1 MGIGVYPH
9 TLFNPINY
17 LTPTFLLI
25 TLLLLPSCSC
35 SSTLPSCS
43 DYHTAALLFLLC
55 HSCCLPLLL
64 SYLYLPIPMFIVLL
78 SYSHAH
84 ASAVLLQFPIPQ
96 TFFNS
101 LLSYSPLLI
110 HLLSCCPT
118 FLLSCS
124 LTFCL
129 LFFPTPTPTPTH
141 FYSLL
146 LSYSWFLSRTLLLLL
161 FYSFTVTRI
170 LPAPSLLFPLEY
182 SSFPT
187 LSPLFCYP
195 TLFLLLFFSF
205 P

>member
-1 MGIGVYPH
+1 MGVGVCPH

-84 ASAVLLQFPIPQ
+84 ASAVLLQFPIRQ
-96 TFFNS
+96 SFFNS

-110 HLLSCCPT
+110 LLLSCCPT

-129 LFFPTPTPTPTH
+129 LSCSCSSCLLLLLLLLLLLNTPTPTPTPPPPTPTPTH
-141 FYSLL
+141 FYSLTPGFFL
-146 LSYSWFLSRTLLLLL
+146 VLSCSYSS
-161 FYSFTVTRI
+161 I
-170 LPAPSLLFPLEY
+170 
-182 SSFPT
+182 
-187 LSPLFCYP
+187 
-195 TLFLLLFFSF
+195 LFLRCDLYS
-205 P
+205 PCP

>member
-1 MGIGVYPH
+1 MGVGVYPH

-25 TLLLLPSCSC
+25 TLLPSCSC

-64 SYLYLPIPMFIVLL
+64 SYLYLPIPMFIVLP

-110 HLLSCCPT
+110 LLLSYCPT

-129 LFFPTPTPTPTH
+129 LS
-141 FYSLL
+141 YSCSSFLL
-146 LSYSWFLSRTLLLLL
+146 LLLLTSTLLLLVS
-161 FYSFTVTRI
+161 FSYS
-170 LPAPSLLFPLEY
+170 PAPTLLFLRCDWY
-182 SSFPT
+182 SPC
-187 LSPLFCYP
+187 P
-195 TLFLLLFFSF
+195 
-205 P
+205 

>member
-1 MGIGVYPH
+1 MGVGVYPH

-25 TLLLLPSCSC
+25 TLLPSCSC

-101 LLSYSPLLI
+101 LFSTPHSPTLLLSYFPAVLFSYFLPALL
-110 HLLSCCPT
+110 L
-118 FLLSCS
+118 
-124 LTFCL
+124 L
-129 LFFPTPTPTPTH
+129 LFFPTPTPTPTPTH
-141 FYSLL
+141 FYSLTPGFFL
-146 LSYSWFLSRTLLLLL
+146 VLSCSYSS
-161 FYSFTVTRI
+161 I
-170 LPAPSLLFPLEY
+170 PSL
-182 SSFPT
+182 
-187 LSPLFCYP
+187 
-195 TLFLLLFFSF
+195 
-205 P
+205 

>member
-1 MGIGVYPH
+1 MGVGVYPH

-25 TLLLLPSCSC
+25 TLLLLPCCSC

-43 DYHTAALLFLLC
+43 DCHTAALLFLLC
-55 HSCCLPLLL
+55 RHSCCLPLLL

-110 HLLSCCPT
+110 LLLSCCPT

-129 LFFPTPTPTPTH
+129 LS
-141 FYSLL
+141 YSCSSFLL
-146 LSYSWFLSRTLLLLL
+146 LLLLLLTSTLLLLVS
-161 FYSFTVTRI
+161 FSYS
-170 LPAPSLLFPLEY
+170 PAPTLLFLRCDSY
-182 SSFPT
+182 SPC
-187 LSPLFCYP
+187 P
-195 TLFLLLFFSF
+195 
-205 P
+205 

>member
-1 MGIGVYPH
+1 MGVGVYPH

-25 TLLLLPSCSC
+25 TLLLLPCCSC

-43 DYHTAALLFLLC
+43 DCHTAALLFLLC

-84 ASAVLLQFPIPQ
+84 ASAVLLQFPIPR

-101 LLSYSPLLI
+101 LLSYCPLLI
-110 HLLSCCPT
+110 LLLSCCPT

-129 LFFPTPTPTPTH
+129 L
-141 FYSLL
+141 
-146 LSYSWFLSRTLLLLL
+146 SYSC
-161 FYSFTVTRI
+161 
-170 LPAPSLLFPLEY
+170 
-182 SSFPT
+182 SSFDGRSRRMGMYRQIRNGELVT
-187 LSPLFCYP
+187 VRVREEESYIG
-195 TLFLLLFFSF
+195 SRRGGRQE
-205 P
+205 

>member
-1 MGIGVYPH
+1 MMGVGVYPH

-110 HLLSCCPT
+110 LLLSCCPT

-129 LFFPTPTPTPTH
+129 LS
-141 FYSLL
+141 YSRSSFLL
-146 LSYSWFLSRTLLLLL
+146 LLLLLLLLTSTLLLLVSVS
-161 FYSFTVTRI
+161 YS
-170 LPAPSLLFPLEY
+170 PAPTLLFLRCDSY
-182 SSFPT
+182 SPC
-187 LSPLFCYP
+187 P
-195 TLFLLLFFSF
+195 
-205 P
+205 